1 MFERF
6 IGHNCEAIVLFGDVY
21 TMSARAVPAHVHGVL
36 ESCDDKCICIKTKKG
51 YSILPINT
59 LLNLIITEK

>member
-6 IGHNCEAIVLFGDVY
+6 IGRDCEAIVLFGDLY
-21 TMSARAVPAHVHGVL
+21 SMTAEAVPAHVYGIL

-59 LLNLIITEK
+59 LLNLNITEK